1 MGNHCATGSVSATRD
16 GWRSGRPV
24 GQFDRDR
31 YKWIALSNTTL
42 STVIATID
50 GTIVLI
56 ALPAIFRGIHIN
68 PLQPGNT
75 VYLLG
80 VVMGF
85 LIVTS
90 VLVVSLGRLGD
101 IFGRVR
107 IYNLGFVVFTV
118 FSIPLCVDWLHGA
131 DGAIFLI
138 VFRIL
143 QALGAA
149 MLIAN
154 SAAILTDAF
163 PPDQRGLALGI
174 NNIAGIVGSTIGLV
188 VGGILAPISWRLVFL
203 VSVPIGLLGTV
214 WSYRSL
220 REIGE
225 RRAARIDWWGNLA
238 FAAGLVLLLVGIA
251 TGIQPYGDHA
261 MGWTNPRVIGELAGG
276 VALLLLFGVIELN
289 RSEPMFELRLFRIRA
304 FLAGNIASLLGAIG
318 RGGLQFML
326 VIWLQGVWLPLHGYS
341 LISTPLWAGVAMLPL
356 IGGFLIA
363 GPVSG
368 ILSDRFGPRRFAVVG
383 PLIAA
388 GSLAWL
394 STLPVD
400 FSYPGFAV
408 LLAVFGIGTGMFAA
422 PNRANVMNSLP
433 PWRRGVGSGMSATFQ
448 NSGQV
453 LSIGIYFSLMVVGL
467 SAKLPQ
473 ALQSGLIA
481 KGVPLST
488 AHAVAHLSPVG
499 TLFAALLGAN
509 AVTAHMT
516 ALQLH
521 GLSHATYVAISNR
534 KFFPRLISPAFA
546 GALTDALRFSVIA
559 FVVAAGA
566 SWLRGSSQP
575 WQEPSSVTA
584 QGASITAPGALI
596 SR

>member
-1 MGNHCATGSVSATRD
+1 VSAPGEATD
-16 GWRSGRPV
+16 TQPPAE
-24 GQFDRDR
+24 QFDRDR

-42 STVIATID
+42 STMIATID

-56 ALPAIFRGIHIN
+56 ALPDIFRGIHIN

-75 VYLLG
+75 VFLLG

-85 LIVTS
+85 LIVTA

-101 IFGRVR
+101 IYGRVR
-107 IYNLGFVVFTV
+107 IYNLGFVVFTI
-118 FSIPLCVDWLHGA
+118 FSIPLCVTWMHGA
-131 DGAIFLI
+131 AAGIWLI
-138 VFRIL
+138 VFRVL

-163 PPDQRGLALGI
+163 PSNQRGLALGI

-188 VGGILAPISWRLVFL
+188 VGGLLAPISWRLVFL
-203 VSVPIGLLGTV
+203 VSVPVGLVGTV

-225 RRAARIDWWGNLA
+225 QRAASIDWWGNFA
-238 FAAGLVLLLVGIA
+238 FAAGLVVLLLGIA
-251 TGIQPYGDHA
+251 TGIQPYGHHA
-261 MGWTNPRVIGELAGG
+261 MGWSSPRVIVELVAG
-276 VALLLLFGVIELN
+276 VVLLFAFGVIEL
-289 RSEPMFELRLFRIRA
+289 RTAEPMFELRLFRIRA

-341 LISTPLWAGVAMLPL
+341 LATTPVYAGIAMLPL
-356 IGGFLIA
+356 IGGLLIA
-363 GPVSG
+363 GPISG
-368 ILSDRFGPRRFAVVG
+368 ILSDRFGPRRFAVAG
-383 PLIAA
+383 PLVAA
-388 GSLAWL
+388 LSLALL
-394 STLPVD
+394 SLLPVD
-400 FSYPGFAV
+400 FPYPEFAL
-408 LLAVFGIGTGMFAA
+408 LLALFGIGNGMFAS

-453 LSIGIYFSLMVVGL
+453 LSIGIYFSLMVIGL
-467 SAKLPQ
+467 SAKLPH
-473 ALQSGLIA
+473 ALQAGLLA
-481 KGVPLST
+481 RGVPAST
-488 AHAVAHLSPVG
+488 AYAIAHTSPVAA
-499 TLFAALLGAN
+499 LFAALLGAN
-509 AVTAHMT
+509 AVTAH
-516 ALQLH
+516 LSPHVLH
-521 GLSHATYVAISNR
+521 SLSHATYVAINR
-534 KFFPRLISPAFA
+534 RTFFPRLISPAFA
-546 GALTDALRFSVIA
+546 GALSDALRFSVVA

-566 SWLRGSSQP
+566 SFMRGRSQR
-575 WQEPSSVTA
+575 WGEDATSVAVT
-584 QGASITAPGALI
+584 GAAAAVPRGALI

>member
-1 MGNHCATGSVSATRD
+1 VSAAARASSEQR
-16 GWRSGRPV
+16 GGE
-24 GQFDRDR
+24 QFDRDR

-42 STVIATID
+42 STMIATID

-56 ALPAIFRGIHIN
+56 ALPDIFRGIRIN

-85 LIVTS
+85 LIVTA

-101 IFGRVR
+101 IYGRVR
-107 IYNLGFVVFTV
+107 IYNLGFVVFTI
-118 FSIPLCVDWLHGA
+118 FSIPLCVTWLHGSA
-131 DGAIFLI
+131 AGIWLI
-138 VFRIL
+138 VFRVL

-163 PPDQRGLALGI
+163 PSNQRGLALGI

-188 VGGILAPISWRLVFL
+188 VGGLLAPISWRLVFL
-203 VSVPIGLLGTV
+203 VSVPVGVLGTV

-225 RRAARIDWWGNLA
+225 QRAASIDWWGNLA
-238 FAAGLVLLLVGIA
+238 FAAGLILLLLGIG
-251 TGIQPYGDHA
+251 TGIQPYGHHD
-261 MGWTNPRVIGELAGG
+261 MGWSGPRVIAELCAGVVLL
-276 VALLLLFGVIELN
+276 VAFGVIELN
-289 RSEPMFELRLFRIRA
+289 TKEPMFELRLFRIRA
-304 FLAGNIASLLGAIG
+304 FLAGNVASLLGAIG

-341 LISTPLWAGVAMLPL
+341 LATTPLWAGVAMLPL
-356 IGGFLIA
+356 IAGFLIA

-368 ILSDRFGPRRFAVVG
+368 ILSDRFGSRRFAVAG
-383 PLIAA
+383 PLVAA
-388 GSLAWL
+388 LSLGLL
-394 STLPVD
+394 SLLPVD
-400 FSYPGFAV
+400 FSYPEFAV
-408 LLAVFGIGTGMFAA
+408 LLLVFGIGNGLFAS

-453 LSIGIYFSLMVVGL
+453 LSIGIYFSLMVIGL
-467 SAKLPQ
+467 ASKLPH
-473 ALQSGLIA
+473 ALFSGLVA
-481 KGVPLST
+481 KGVPAAT
-488 AHAVAHLSPVG
+488 AYTIAHTSPVS

-509 AVTAHMT
+509 AVTAHLSPH
-516 ALQLH
+516 ALH
-521 GLSHATYVAISNR
+521 ALSHSTYAAITR
-534 KFFPRLISPAFA
+534 RTFFPHLISPAFA
-546 GALTDALRFSVIA
+546 DATSDALHFSVLA

-566 SWLRGSSQP
+566 SWLRGSSQRWGESETVASP
-575 WQEPSSVTA
+575 AE
-584 QGASITAPGALI
+584 GAGVRGALV

>member
-1 MGNHCATGSVSATRD
+1 MSAPD
-16 GWRSGRPV
+16 GGTDAHAAA
-24 GQFDRDR
+24 FDRDR

-42 STVIATID
+42 STLIATID

-56 ALPAIFRGIHIN
+56 ALPDIFRGIHIN

-101 IFGRVR
+101 IYGRVR
-107 IYNLGFVVFTV
+107 IYNLGFVVFTI
-118 FSIPLCVDWLHGA
+118 FSIPLCVTWMSGPAAGIWLIA
-131 DGAIFLI
+131 
-138 VFRIL
+138 FRVL

-163 PPDQRGLALGI
+163 PSNQRGLALGI

-188 VGGILAPISWRLVFL
+188 FGGLLAPISWRLVFL
-203 VSVPIGLLGTV
+203 VSVPVGLVGTV
-214 WSYRSL
+214 WSFHSL

-225 RRAARIDWWGNLA
+225 QRAASIDWWGNLA
-238 FAAGLVLLLVGIA
+238 FAAGLVVLLIGIA
-251 TGIQPYGDHA
+251 TGIQPWGHHA
-261 MGWTNPRVIGELAGG
+261 MGWASPRVIAELAGG
-276 VALLLLFGVIELN
+276 IVLLVAFALVELHT
-289 RSEPMFELRLFRIRA
+289 REPMFDLRLFRIRA

-326 VIWLQGVWLPLHGYS
+326 VIWLQGVWLPLHGYT
-341 LISTPLWAGVAMLPL
+341 LVTTPIWAGVAMLPL

-368 ILSDRFGPRRFAVVG
+368 ILSDRFGPRRFAVAG
-383 PLIAA
+383 PLLAA
-388 GSLAWL
+388 VSLALL
-394 STLPVD
+394 SLLPVD
-400 FSYPGFAV
+400 FPYPEFAV
-408 LLAVFGIGTGMFAA
+408 LLALFGIGNGMFAS

-453 LSIGIYFSLMVVGL
+453 LSIGIYFSLMVIGL
-467 SAKLPQ
+467 SSKLPH
-473 ALQSGLIA
+473 ALQSGLLA
-481 KGVPLST
+481 KGVPAGAAYSI
-488 AHAVAHLSPVG
+488 AHTSPVA

-509 AVTAHMT
+509 AVTAHMSPH
-516 ALQLH
+516 LLH
-521 GLSHATYVAISNR
+521 SLSHATYTAITQR
-534 KFFPRLISPAFA
+534 TFFPRLISPAFA
-546 GALTDALRFSVIA
+546 GAVSDALRFSVVA

-566 SWLRGSSQP
+566 SWLRGSSQR
-575 WQEPSSVTA
+575 WDESAVVTA
-584 QGASITAPGALI
+584 AAGTTAPLPVAGAAL

>member
-1 MGNHCATGSVSATRD
+1 MSAAADASSEQLGSE
-16 GWRSGRPV
+16 
-24 GQFDRDR
+24 QFDRDR

-56 ALPAIFRGIHIN
+56 ALPDIFRGIHIN

-75 VYLLG
+75 VFLLG

-85 LIVTS
+85 LIVTA

-101 IFGRVR
+101 IYGRVR
-107 IYNLGFVVFTV
+107 IYNLGFVVFTI
-118 FSIPLCVDWLHGA
+118 FSIPLCVTWMYGA
-131 DGAIFLI
+131 AAGIWLI
-138 VFRIL
+138 VFRVL

-163 PPDQRGLALGI
+163 PSNQRGLALGI

-188 VGGILAPISWRLVFL
+188 VGGLLAPISWRLVFL
-203 VSVPIGLLGTV
+203 VSVPVGVLGTV

-225 RRAARIDWWGNLA
+225 QRAASIDWWGNLA
-238 FAAGLVLLLVGIA
+238 FAAGLVVLLLGIA
-251 TGIQPYGDHA
+251 TGIQPYGHHD
-261 MGWTNPRVIGELAGG
+261 MGWSSPRVIAELSTGIVLL
-276 VALLLLFGVIELN
+276 VAFGVIELN
-289 RSEPMFELRLFRIRA
+289 TKEPMFELRLFRIRA
-304 FLAGNIASLLGAIG
+304 FLAGNVASLLGAIG

-341 LISTPLWAGVAMLPL
+341 LATTPVWAGVAMLPL

-363 GPVSG
+363 GPISG
-368 ILSDRFGPRRFAVVG
+368 ILSDRFGSRRFAVAG
-383 PLIAA
+383 PLLAA
-388 GSLAWL
+388 VSLALL
-394 STLPVD
+394 SLLPVD
-400 FSYPGFAV
+400 FSYPEFAV
-408 LLAVFGIGTGMFAA
+408 LLTVFGIGNGMFAS

-453 LSIGIYFSLMVVGL
+453 LSIGIYFSLMVIGL
-467 SAKLPQ
+467 ASKLPH
-473 ALQSGLIA
+473 ALFSGLVA
-481 KGVPLST
+481 EGVPASAAYT
-488 AHAVAHLSPVG
+488 VAHTSPVA

-509 AVTAHMT
+509 AVTAH
-516 ALQLH
+516 LSPHVLH
-521 GLSHATYVAISNR
+521 SLSHATYTAITR
-534 KFFPRLISPAFA
+534 RTFFPRLISPAFA
-546 GALTDALRFSVIA
+546 DATTDALRFSVLA

-566 SWLRGSSQP
+566 SWLRGSSQR
-575 WQEPSSVTA
+575 WGEE
-584 QGASITAPGALI
+584 TAPLASPAGDAAARGALV